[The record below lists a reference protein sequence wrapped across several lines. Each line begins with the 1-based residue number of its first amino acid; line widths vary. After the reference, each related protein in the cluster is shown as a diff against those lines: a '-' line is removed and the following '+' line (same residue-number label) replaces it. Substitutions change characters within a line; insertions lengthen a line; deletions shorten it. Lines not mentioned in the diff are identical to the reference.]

1 MPSDGAQATSDD
13 LAVPQTLLASGGGGG
28 AASIRRAAVGGGAG
42 AGGGAS
48 GVGGG
53 GQAGAGGGADEH
65 AAVAAENADKV
76 RTHVNVLY
84 QWEWRAGDGT
94 YVACKNKILHISYV
108 NDNVLYV
115 SQEKQRVN
123 AKANIYQNSAKRAKI
138 IIFVK

>member
-1 MPSDGAQATSDD
+1 MRVPSDGAQATSDD

-28 AASIRRAAVGGGAG
+28 AASIRRAAVGGDGGGNGAG
-42 AGGGAS
+42 AGGG
-48 GVGGG
+48 
-53 GQAGAGGGADEH
+53 GQAGGGRGADEH

-76 RTHVNVLY
+76 RTHVKVLY
-84 QWEWRAGDGT
+84 QWEWRAVDGT